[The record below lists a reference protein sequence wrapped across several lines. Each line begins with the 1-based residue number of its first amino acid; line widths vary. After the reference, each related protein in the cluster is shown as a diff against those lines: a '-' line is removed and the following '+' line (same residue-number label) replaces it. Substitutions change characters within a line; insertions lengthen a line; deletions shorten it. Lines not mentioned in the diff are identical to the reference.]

1 MSTQEKVK
9 IQIHPRAFAAFGE
22 ELVTNDNVAV
32 LELVKNS
39 YDAYAFEVVIEFG
52 KDESGSPFISIKDD
66 GLGMTKE
73 VIINAWATIATPY
86 KKKKPIVSR
95 VVEGQERQRVVSGNK
110 GLGRFSA
117 ARLGNT
123 MTMITKTE
131 NGPAMKAFFDWR
143 LFDNV
148 ETIEDCSMT
157 LEEVEEVEK
166 CGTQIIISQLNA
178 NWENE
183 DRIDDLKN
191 ELSRMVSPFSSVS
204 DFAIKVITGK
214 EAENGEVFIKPKA
227 FIEKP
232 VYKIVGEVDASG
244 TISYEYKYDNGNRTR
259 ETDGQV
265 LWTEE
270 NYRDCYNLLDI
281 NETFLPYRA
290 GSFSFEI
297 RAWDMDAES
306 TQLVSERFSIGKRD
320 LKASIKMYKGI
331 SVYRDS
337 VLVLPKSEAGR
348 DWLGL
353 DAKRI
358 SQIGRRISTNQVIG
372 IVNISNENNPNIK
385 DTTDREKLA
394 DTFEYKQFYE
404 AMQQVVDAL
413 QRERISDKEEGKK
426 QETLSEILSP
436 LSSEELVESVEMA
449 VEAGEDAS
457 AIVEVVR
464 DYHERNELQLKE
476 LNERLIYYAQTA
488 SLGSVAIVIMHE
500 FLTGMTC
507 IKRFLDKV
515 EDAIPQ
521 DKRTQDYYES
531 AITSHKRIMDVTNS
545 FAPLYKR
552 DLRKKVD
559 PVNLHEVIEQS
570 FSLVKAKKISEGVL
584 LENAVDKDLFVTIQK
599 SEIQTVLINLFD
611 NSCYWMQRN
620 AVDKKIVVNIEKGK
634 EGFITI
640 SISDNGEG
648 ILPKDAERIFV
659 PGVTSKP
666 KGIGMGLVIVTEIIK
681 AYGGNVG
688 VIHPGKIG
696 GATIVIE
703 LPEGRIKNE
712 NSFC

>member
-1 MSTQEKVK
+1 MSMQEKVK

-22 ELVTNDNVAV
+22 ELVTNDSVAV

-52 KDESGSPFISIKDD
+52 KDEDGFPFISIKDD

-73 VIINAWATIATPY
+73 VIINAWATIATPF

-95 VVEGQERQRVVSGNK
+95 VVDGQERQRVVSGNK

-143 LFDNV
+143 LFDSV

-157 LEEVEEVEK
+157 LEEVDNVEG

-178 NWENE
+178 NWDNE
-183 DRIDDLKN
+183 DRIDELKN

-214 EAENGEVFIKPKA
+214 EVADADVFIKPKS

-232 VYKIVGEVDASG
+232 VYKIVGEVDSNG
-244 TISYEYKYDNGNRTR
+244 TILYEYKYDNGDKTR
-259 ETDGQV
+259 EATGQV

-270 NYRDCYNLLDI
+270 NYRDCYDLLDI
-281 NETFLPYRA
+281 NEDFLPYRA
-290 GSFSFEI
+290 GNFSFEI
-297 RAWDMDAES
+297 RAWDMDSES
-306 TQLVSERFSIGKRD
+306 TQSVSERFNIGKRD

-331 SVYRDS
+331 SVYRDN

-372 IVNISNENNPNIK
+372 IVNISNECNPNIK

-404 AMQQVVDAL
+404 AMLQVIDTL
-413 QRERISDKEEGKK
+413 QRERNSDKEDGKK
-426 QETLSEILSP
+426 QNTLSEILTP
-436 LSSEELVESVEMA
+436 LSSDELVESIEIA
-449 VEAGEDAS
+449 VEKGANTNE
-457 AIVEVVR
+457 IVEYVR

-476 LNERLIYYAQTA
+476 LNDRLIYYAQTA

-500 FLTGMTC
+500 ILTGMTC
-507 IKRFLDKV
+507 IKRFLDRIKPS
-515 EDAIPQ
+515 IPE
-521 DKRTQDYYES
+521 DKRTNDYYDT
-531 AITSHKRIMDVTNS
+531 ALRSHARILEVTNS

-552 DLRKKVD
+552 DLRKKIV
-559 PVNLHEVIEQS
+559 PVGLKETADLSFNLVS
-570 FSLVKAKKISEGVL
+570 AKKMSEGVIFVNEL
-584 LENAVDKDLFVTIQK
+584 SDKIKVCMHE
-599 SEIQTVLINLFD
+599 SEIQTVFINLFD
-611 NSCYWMQRN
+611 NSCYWTQENENER
-620 AVDKKIVVNIEKGK
+620 KITVCLESFSGGKAIISVN
-634 EGFITI
+634 
-640 SISDNGEG
+640 DNGRG
-648 ILPKDAERIFV
+648 ILPQDAERVFV

-666 KGIGMGLVIVTEIIK
+666 KGIGMGLVIVTEIVK
-681 AYGGNVG
+681 AYGGKVG
-688 VIHPGKIG
+688 VSQKGKIG
-696 GATIVIE
+696 GASIVLE
-703 LPEGRIKNE
+703 LPIVEE
-712 NSFC
+712 